1 MHKWLQGSAQTQKSV
16 FLRTFYFSASR
27 ISILVFPSGVAE
39 GSPLTWWAREA
50 WAKEAMWAL
59 GCYRRGNFPVPIA
72 GPNVPRGGT
81 VGCKTATANHLNLAV
96 SRKLEGKRGSDKPVQ
111 GCHPL
116 TKQRKLKW
124 LFLQRVGLSRQVQTR
139 SARGRPTNTWPAVV
153 GFVLFFLANPHVPFT
168 GSAFYLIRGSTLKEV
183 RLESPRNC
191 QAPPLLCD
199 STRQLREKVPWSKR
213 EPGRQA

>member
-1 MHKWLQGSAQTQKSV
+1 MHKWLQGSAQTQKSM

-27 ISILVFPSGVAE
+27 ISILVFPPGVAE
-39 GSPLTWWAREA
+39 GSPLTWWAKEA

-124 LFLQRVGLSRQVQTR
+124 LF
-139 SARGRPTNTWPAVV
+139 SAKSWTFETSSNSQCPGKADQHLACGGWFCV
-153 GFVLFFLANPHVPFT
+153 VLF
-168 GSAFYLIRGSTLKEV
+168 S
-183 RLESPRNC
+183 
-191 QAPPLLCD
+191 Q
-199 STRQLREKVPWSKR
+199 STRAFHWKCLLSNPWLNLEGSSAGKSQ
-213 EPGRQA
+213 ELPSPSLAL